1 VTEGKAFPRPRSSAK
16 PTRLGP
22 RESRPIEF
30 RGAHHLK
37 GHHARHTIQ
46 LAKPLRDRIRAGH
59 PWIYDRALAAMPR
72 DVAAGDIIA
81 IADGEGDIALA
92 YADPESPIRARI
104 LAPPDTRIDAAWV
117 QGRAEAA
124 AARRDRDPL
133 LAGCT
138 GRRLVHGEADACP
151 GLVVDL
157 YETTAVVVL
166 DGPGATGFWRP
177 RLGDVL
183 AGLSRGGATIAHAWL
198 RGERRRTAGA
208 GSAGEAVLGDPPTEL
223 VIAED
228 EARYAVDVRAGQKTG
243 FFLDQRDNRRTIR
256 RHAAGQ
262 TVLNLF
268 AYTGGF
274 SLHAALGG
282 ATRVTSV
289 DIAPPA
295 IAGLEHNLLLSGLS
309 AAAHELVVADA
320 FDFLARAAKQ
330 HRRWELVIVDPP
342 SFAPSERAKP
352 AALAAYRRLATAA
365 LAVTEPTGRFALA
378 SCSSHVTEADLFDVI
393 AGLTPGSPLRLRAA
407 AGAASDHPVLPAF
420 PEGRYLKFLLFDR

>member
-1 VTEGKAFPRPRSSAK
+1 MTKGKGADAPAGPPRSKHSHRS
-16 PTRLGP
+16 TL
-22 RESRPIEF
+22 
-30 RGAHHLK
+30 
-37 GHHARHTIQ
+37 Q
-46 LAKPLRDRIRAGH
+46 LTKPLRDRIGAGH
-59 PWIYDRALAAMPR
+59 PWVYDRALAAMPR
-72 DVAAGDIIA
+72 DVVAGDIVT
-81 IADGEGDIALA
+81 IADAEGEVALA
-92 YADPESPIRARI
+92 FADPDAPIRARI
-104 LAPPDTRIDAAWV
+104 LAPPDTRIDAAWTA
-117 QGRAEAA
+117 GRAEAA
-124 AARRDRDPL
+124 AARRTRDPL

-157 YETTAVVVL
+157 YDTTAVVVF
-166 DGPGATGFWRP
+166 DGPAAAAFWRT
-177 RLGDVL
+177 RLDDVL

-198 RGERRRTAGA
+198 RGERRRTASA
-208 GSAGEAVLGDPPTEL
+208 SSAGEAVRGDPPAEL
-223 VIAED
+223 VITED
-228 EARYAVDVRAGQKTG
+228 DARFAVDVRAGQKTG

-282 ATRVTSV
+282 ASRVTSV

-295 IAGLEHNLLLSGLS
+295 IAGLTRNLLLSGLP
-309 AAAHELVVADA
+309 AAAHEPVAADA

-330 HRRWELVIVDPP
+330 HRRWDLVIVDPP
-342 SFAPSERAKP
+342 SFAPSERARP
-352 AALAAYRRLATAA
+352 AALAAYRKLAAAA

-378 SCSSHVTEADLFDVI
+378 SCSSHVTEADLLDQI
-393 AGLTPGSPLRLRAA
+393 AGLVPHSPLRLRAS

-420 PEGRYLKFLLFDR
+420 PEGRYLKFLLFDL